1 MIIFIYGQDTYRSR
15 QKLNEIVDHYKKT
28 RKSGLSLNFFE
39 GENLNF
45 QEFKNEMETVSMFKE
60 KKLAVLKDIF
70 SNQIFKEEF
79 LKIKEVFSKSD
90 DIVLIYQGKEMK
102 KNDALYR
109 FLKKNSKSQ
118 EFNFLEKDKLK
129 SWVRKKIESYG
140 GDIEGKALEKLLE
153 SVGSDLWQMENEI
166 KKLVSFK
173 DGKTITQEDVELLV
187 GQKIDAYIFKTIDAL
202 AERRKDLALSLIH
215 KHLEKGDN
223 ALYLLAMINFQFRNL
238 LLIKDFA
245 EKNTPYYLIIKQ
257 SGLHPFI
264 VRKSF
269 QQAKQF
275 SFQKLK
281 KIYQNIFQADINIKR
296 GRILPEAALDLLI
309 AGI

>member
-1 MIIFIYGQDTYRSR
+1 M
-15 QKLNEIVDHYKKT
+15 
-28 RKSGLSLNFFE
+28 
-39 GENLNF
+39 F
-45 QEFKNEMETVSMFKE
+45 Q
-60 KKLAVLKDIF
+60 
-70 SNQIFKEEF
+70 F
-79 LKIKEVFSKSD
+79 L
-90 DIVLIYQGKEMK
+90 
-102 KNDALYR
+102 
-109 FLKKNSKSQ
+109 
-118 EFNFLEKDKLK
+118 KDKLK